1 MNKVM
6 TPSFGRGAAT
16 AFRGAA
22 GWVPSWGVRWVA
34 LESCDG
40 EIWVPLAGLP
50 GWGLVCGALRVGGG
64 SMAGGG
70 FALHGFSSYLNVA

>member
-1 MNKVM
+1 MV
-6 TPSFGRGAAT
+6 
-16 AFRGAA
+16 
-22 GWVPSWGVRWVA
+22 

-40 EIWVPLAGLP
+40 EIWVPLP